1 MVTEAQRAGIVG
13 ALASDPELVS
23 AGLTENGN
31 GHAAEAA
38 VVDAGNLNI
47 DPEAAR
53 VMVAI
58 PFPDGPR
65 YDVMRPN
72 DLGMRSSEQ
81 YRRLWSRVIA
91 LGSEEGQGD
100 YGLLSPAQEAE
111 IEELEI
117 RMCLIA
123 VPDAPAAEIRALSE
137 RRRANLLGAFLNGM
151 GVTRQTRA
159 VMTRAAQLQAARTA
173 SSDSAVAPKPDLPP
187 LAKPPRRRSS
197 KKSGPTT
204 AS

>member
-1 MVTEAQRAGIVG
+1 MAGEAQRAGIVS

-31 GHAAEAA
+31 GHAGEAP
-38 VVDAGNLNI
+38 AGNINI
-47 DPEAAR
+47 DPDAAR
-53 VMVAI
+53 VMVAL

-81 YRRLWSRVIA
+81 YRRLWARVIEIGA
-91 LGSEEGQGD
+91 SEGEGP
-100 YGLLSPAQEAE
+100 YGLLSEAQEAE
-111 IEELEI
+111 ITELET
-117 RMCLIA
+117 RMCIIA
-123 VPDAPAAEIRALSE
+123 VPDAPVAEIRALDE
-137 RRRANLLGAFLNGM
+137 RRRANLLQAFLEGM

-159 VMTRAAQLQAARTA
+159 VMTRAAQLQANRTA
-173 SSDSAVAPKPDLPP
+173 SSASAGAPPP
-187 LAKPPRRRSS
+187 ALGKKANPPRARSR

-204 AS
+204 A